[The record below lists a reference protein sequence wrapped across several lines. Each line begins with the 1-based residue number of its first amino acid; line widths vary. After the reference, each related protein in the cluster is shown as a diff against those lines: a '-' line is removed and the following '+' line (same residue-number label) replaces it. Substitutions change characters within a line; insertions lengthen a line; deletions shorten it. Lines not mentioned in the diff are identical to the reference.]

1 MIRGLLFLG
10 GLGVAGYGV
19 YRYYTKQ
26 LAILQDSDIS
36 LLNVKL
42 VNQTKTNVTL
52 RFNLKVVNKS
62 EQEFT
67 IKEFNSRVLFNNK
80 FIGNIEA
87 PNINKTI
94 LPNGGTTLVS
104 FDFTINPQQIGL
116 TDILAGLI
124 TNKLKSNLS
133 LRGRMKIKKGFVT
146 LDSPVDIDYTLKE
159 LF

>member
-42 VNQTKTNVTL
+42 INQTKTNVTL
-52 RFNLKVVNKS
+52 RFNLKVINKS
-62 EQEFT
+62 EQDFT
-67 IKEFNSRVLFNNK
+67 IKDFKSNVYFNNK
-80 FIGNIEA
+80 LIGDIEA
-87 PNINKTI
+87 LNINKLI
-94 LPNGGTTLVS
+94 LSNGGTTLVS
-104 FDFTINPQQIGL
+104 FDYSLNPTKIGL
-116 TDILAGLI
+116 AEILGGLFA
-124 TNKLKSNLS
+124 NKLKSNLS